1 MQPVRRAKRDTTSV
15 GGKKAGNLC
24 QGEKACHKCPAQR
37 IATYVKK
44 DKQRTPNSYYLD
56 GISRF
61 FLAH

>member
-15 GGKKAGNLC
+15 GGKKAGNLY

-44 DKQRTPNSYYLD
+44 RQATDTKQLLPGR
-56 GISRF
+56 
-61 FLAH
+61 H

>member
-44 DKQRTPNSYYLD
+44 RQATDTKQLLPGR
-56 GISRF
+56 
-61 FLAH
+61 H